1 MKEVKSSQNL
11 FSEFPGISKKEWKD
25 KTISDLKG
33 ADFDKKLVWRTL
45 EGFDLQPYYTSEDLE
60 NLHYLTKFQGSML
73 NIEDGSQGPRFWVN
87 REKIVVSDAVSAN
100 RAAIEGLNSGADGLI
115 FDLTGK
121 ENVDIKKLLNNI
133 LPLHCSVS
141 FIADRDAARLIK
153 GYFTYESENHIETSQ
168 LFGSLNYDPIRN
180 LTLKGAMA
188 RDGFNVLKDIIQ
200 ITDVADRFFGLTVN
214 GSQFQN
220 AGSAL
225 SQELA
230 FSLSVAV
237 EYIDRLGALGIEP
250 EKVIR
255 NLEFSMSIGTD
266 YFLEIAK
273 LRALRVLFY
282 KIAETYGLK
291 DYDPG
296 DLSIHSI
303 SSRWTKTI
311 YDPYVNMLRNTTE
324 AMSAIIGGCNAITI
338 SPYNENFEP
347 VTAFSKRISR
357 NVSNMLKEESYFDKV
372 VDPAAGSYYIEN
384 ITDQMI
390 KKAWEI
396 FQNVEN
402 EGGFIKSFE
411 GGKIQQQIKE
421 VYEKRMKL
429 ASQRREIFV
438 GTNQYPNT
446 KEQLDPAKI
455 TLPKKEKGEIEVL
468 VQAGGSMEFEELRLK
483 TDAAAKK
490 NGARPKAYLALIGNN
505 PAMRTARAQFSGG
518 FIGCGGFDIVDGI
531 ITKSNDAALEKALE
545 INADITVICGADE
558 DYPSLGV
565 DFARRY
571 KAAKKDGVLL
581 LAGYPAEGLE
591 DLKDAGVDDF
601 IHLRSNLVNTLNNLQ
616 QKLNII

>member
-11 FSEFPGISKKEWKD
+11 FSEFPGVSKKEWKD
-25 KTISDLKG
+25 KTLADLKG
-33 ADFDKKLVWRTL
+33 ADFDKKLVWKTL
-45 EGFDLQPYYTSEDLE
+45 EGFDLQPYYTNEDLDD
-60 NLHYLTKFQGSML
+60 LQYLKKFQGSML

-87 REKIVVSDAVSAN
+87 REKIIVSDADFAN
-100 RAAIEGLNSGADGLI
+100 RAAVEGLNSGSDGLV

-180 LTLKGAMA
+180 LTLNGAMA
-188 RDGFNVLKDIIQ
+188 KDGFKVLKEIIEV
-200 ITDVADRFFGLTVN
+200 TDTADRFFGLTVN

-230 FSLSVAV
+230 FSLNVAV
-237 EYIDRLGALGIEP
+237 EYIDKLGALGIGP

-255 NLEFSMSIGTD
+255 NLEFSMAIGTD

-273 LRALRVLFY
+273 LRALRILFY

-291 DYDPG
+291 DYDPS

-303 SSRWTKTI
+303 SSRWSKTI

-324 AMSAIIGGCNAITI
+324 AMSAIIGGCNALTI
-338 SPYNENFEP
+338 SPYNENFAD

-384 ITDQMI
+384 ITDEMV
-390 KKAWEI
+390 KKAWKI
-396 FQNVEN
+396 FQSVEN

-411 GGKIQQQIKE
+411 EGKIQRQISE
-421 VYEKRMKL
+421 VHEKRMKL

-455 TLPKKEKGEIEVL
+455 TFPAKKEGEIEVL
-468 VQAGGSMEFEELRLK
+468 LEEDGSKEFEELRLK

-490 NGARPKAYLALIGNN
+490 SGARPKAYMALIGNN

-518 FIGCGGFDIVDGI
+518 FIGCGGFEIVDGI
-531 ITKSNDAALEKALE
+531 ITKSNDEALDKAFE
-545 INADITVICGADE
+545 INADITVICGSDE
-558 DYPSLGV
+558 DYSSLGV
-565 DFARRY
+565 EF
-571 KAAKKDGVLL
+571 AKKYKEAKKEGVLL
-581 LAGYPAEGLE
+581 LAGYPAEGLQ
-591 DLKDAGVDDF
+591 DLKNAGVDDF
-601 IHLRSNLVNTLNNLQ
+601 IHIRSNLVSTLKNLQ